1 MYLHLLGALWAALLM
16 EFKDYYK
23 IMDVARTASQDD
35 IRKAYRKLARKYH
48 PDVSK
53 EPDAEKRMRDLNE
66 ANDVLRDAEKRAEYD
81 ALAAGV
87 SGGNGSAPPP
97 GWDRDFEFS
106 GAGGGG
112 DTDFNDFLNGMFKQ
126 AARKRQGYAAGQ
138 GGAHPGQGHPGQGYT
153 SGSGGQAYAM
163 RGEDHHAEIEITL
176 EDSFS
181 GVTRELSL
189 RSVQLDDQ
197 GRPYMGTRTLSVKIP
212 KGVKEGQMIRLAGQ
226 GMPGEGGGDAGDL
239 FLTVR
244 FAAHA
249 RYKADGRDLSMH
261 LPITPWEAAL
271 GGQVPAPTMQGEVE
285 VNIPAGSKQGG
296 KLRLRGK
303 GLPGDPAGDLYL
315 ILDIVWPP
323 ADNDATR
330 AAYQQLAS
338 AAPFNPRRHLG
349 V

>member
-1 MYLHLLGALWAALLM
+1 M

-23 IMDVARTASQDD
+23 ILEVPRDASQDD

-53 EPDAEKRMRDLNE
+53 EADAEKRMRDLNE

-87 SGGNGSAPPP
+87 SGGHGKAPPP

-106 GAGGGG
+106 GAGGAG
-112 DTDFNDFLNGMFKQ
+112 DADFNDFLNGMFKQ
-126 AARKRQGYAAGQ
+126 AARKRQGFAAGQ
-138 GGAHPGQGHPGQGYT
+138 GGGHPGGHPGQGFA
-153 SGSGGQAYAM
+153 GAQGGQSFKM
-163 RGEDHHAEIEITL
+163 RGEDHHADIEISL

-189 RSVQLDDQ
+189 RSVQLDEQ
-197 GRPYMGTRTLSVKIP
+197 GRPFMGTRTLSVKIP
-212 KGVKEGQMIRLAGQ
+212 TGVKEGQMIRLAGQ
-226 GMPGEGGGDAGDL
+226 GMPGEGGGQAGDL

-244 FAAHA
+244 FAPHA
-249 RYKADGRDLSMH
+249 VYAADGRDLSMH

-271 GGQVPAPTMQGEVE
+271 GGKVHAPTMQGEVE
-285 VNIPAGSKQGG
+285 VNIPAGTKQGG

-315 ILDIVWPP
+315 ILDIAWPP
-323 ADNDATR
+323 ADNEATR

-338 AAPFNPRRHLG
+338 AAAFNPRRHLG
-349 V
+349 VQS

>member
-1 MYLHLLGALWAALLM
+1 M

-23 IMDVARTASQDD
+23 ILGVPRDASQDD
-35 IRKAYRKLARKYH
+35 IRKAYRKLARQYH

-53 EPDAEKRMRDLNE
+53 EKDAESRMREVNE

-87 SGGNGSAPPP
+87 SGGNGAAPPP
-97 GWDRDFEFS
+97 GWDRGFEFS
-106 GAGGGG
+106 GAGGGAG
-112 DTDFNDFLNGMFKQ
+112 DADFQDFLNGMFRQ
-126 AARKRQGYAAGQ
+126 AARKRQGFADGQRGHDTGGYASNASAAGQ
-138 GGAHPGQGHPGQGYT
+138 T
-153 SGSGGQAYAM
+153 FRM
-163 RGEDHHAEIEITL
+163 RGEDHHAEIEISIA
-176 EDSFS
+176 DSVT

-189 RSVQLDDQ
+189 RSVQLDAQ
-197 GRPYMGTRTLSVKIP
+197 GRPFMGTRTLSVKIP
-212 KGVKEGQMIRLAGQ
+212 TGIREGQMIRLAGQ
-226 GMPGEGGGDAGDL
+226 GMPGEGGGEAGDL
-239 FLTVR
+239 FLTVK
-244 FAAHA
+244 FAPHPVFQAE
-249 RYKADGRDLSMH
+249 GRDLRMQ

-271 GGQVPAPTMQGEVE
+271 GGKVNAPTLQGEVE
-285 VNIPAGSKQGG
+285 VNIPAGSKQGS

-315 ILDIVWPP
+315 TLDIVWPP

-349 V
+349 VQS

>member
-1 MYLHLLGALWAALLM
+1 M

-23 IMDVARTASQDD
+23 ILGVPRDASQDD
-35 IRKAYRKLARKYH
+35 IRKAYRKLARQYH

-53 EPDAEKRMRDLNE
+53 EKDAESRMREVNE

-87 SGGNGSAPPP
+87 SGGNGAAPPP
-97 GWDRDFEFS
+97 GWDRGFEFS
-106 GAGGGG
+106 GAGGGAG
-112 DTDFNDFLNGMFKQ
+112 DADFQDFLNGMFRQ
-126 AARKRQGYAAGQ
+126 AARKRQGFADGQ
-138 GGAHPGQGHPGQGYT
+138 RGHDSGGYT
-153 SGSGGQAYAM
+153 SNASGAGQTFRM
-163 RGEDHHAEIEITL
+163 RGEDHHAEIEISIA
-176 EDSFS
+176 DSVT

-189 RSVQLDDQ
+189 RSVQLDAQ
-197 GRPYMGTRTLSVKIP
+197 GRPFMGTRTLSVKIP
-212 KGVKEGQMIRLAGQ
+212 TGIREGQMIRLAGQ
-226 GMPGEGGGDAGDL
+226 GMPGEGGGEAGDL
-239 FLTVR
+239 FLTVK
-244 FAAHA
+244 FAPHPVFQAE
-249 RYKADGRDLSMH
+249 GRDLRMQ

-271 GGQVPAPTMQGEVE
+271 GGKVNAPTLQGEVE
-285 VNIPAGSKQGG
+285 VNIPAGSKQGS

-315 ILDIVWPP
+315 TLDIVWPP

-349 V
+349 VQS

>member
-1 MYLHLLGALWAALLM
+1 M

-23 IMDVARTASQDD
+23 ILGVPRDASQDD

-53 EPDAEKRMRDLNE
+53 EADAEKRMRDLNE

-81 ALAAGV
+81 ALASGV
-87 SGGNGSAPPP
+87 SGGNGAAPPP
-97 GWDRDFEFS
+97 GWGRGFEFS
-106 GAGGGG
+106 GAGGAG
-112 DTDFNDFLNGMFKQ
+112 DGDFNDFLNGMFKQ

-138 GGAHPGQGHPGQGYT
+138 GGAHPGQGFSAGH
-153 SGSGGQAYAM
+153 GGGHTFKM
-163 RGEDHHAEIEITL
+163 RGEDHHAEIEISL

-189 RSVQLDDQ
+189 RSVQLDEQ
-197 GRPYMGTRTLSVKIP
+197 GRPFMGTRTLSVRIP
-212 KGVKEGQMIRLAGQ
+212 TGVKEGQMIRLAGQ
-226 GMPGEGGGDAGDL
+226 GMPGEGGGEAGDL

-244 FAAHA
+244 FAPHA
-249 RYKADGRDLSMH
+249 VYKADGRDLSMH
-261 LPITPWEAAL
+261 LPLTPWEAAL
-271 GGQVPAPTMQGEVE
+271 GGRVHAPTMQGEVE
-285 VNIPAGSKQGG
+285 VNIPAGTKQGS

-315 ILDIVWPP
+315 ILDITWPP
-323 ADNDATR
+323 ADNEATR

-338 AAPFNPRRHLG
+338 AAAFNPRRHLG
-349 V
+349 VQS

>member
-1 MYLHLLGALWAALLM
+1 M

-23 IMDVARTASQDD
+23 ILGVPRDASQDD

-53 EPDAEKRMRDLNE
+53 EADAEKRMRDLNE

-87 SGGNGSAPPP
+87 SGGNGAAPPP
-97 GWDRDFEFS
+97 GWDRGFEFS
-106 GAGGGG
+106 GAGGAG
-112 DTDFNDFLNGMFKQ
+112 DGDFNDFLNGMFKQ

-138 GGAHPGQGHPGQGYT
+138 GGAHPGQGFSAGH
-153 SGSGGQAYAM
+153 GGGHTFKV
-163 RGEDHHAEIEITL
+163 RGEDHHAEIEISL

-189 RSVQLDDQ
+189 RSVQLDEQ
-197 GRPYMGTRTLSVKIP
+197 GRPFMGTRTLSVRIP
-212 KGVKEGQMIRLAGQ
+212 TGVKEGQMIRLAGQ
-226 GMPGEGGGDAGDL
+226 GMPGEGGGEAGDL

-244 FAAHA
+244 FAPHA
-249 RYKADGRDLSMH
+249 VYKADGRDLSMH
-261 LPITPWEAAL
+261 LPLTPWEAAL
-271 GGQVPAPTMQGEVE
+271 GGRVHAPTMQGEVE
-285 VNIPAGSKQGG
+285 VNIPAGTKQGS

-315 ILDIVWPP
+315 ILDIAWPP
-323 ADNDATR
+323 ADNEATR

-338 AAPFNPRRHLG
+338 AAAFNPRRHLG
-349 V
+349 VQS

>member
-1 MYLHLLGALWAALLM
+1 M

-23 IMDVARTASQDD
+23 ILEVPRDASQDD

-53 EPDAEKRMRDLNE
+53 EANAETRMRDVNE

-87 SGGNGSAPPP
+87 SGGNGATPPP

-106 GAGGGG
+106 GTGGAG
-112 DTDFNDFLNGMFKQ
+112 DADFQDFLNGMFKQ
-126 AARKRQGYAAGQ
+126 AARKRQGFAQGRGDQRGAGPAGGFGGHPAGQ
-138 GGAHPGQGHPGQGYT
+138 T
-153 SGSGGQAYAM
+153 FKM
-163 RGEDHHAEIEITL
+163 RGEDHHADIEITL

-197 GRPYMGTRTLSVKIP
+197 GRPYMGTRTLSVRIP
-212 KGVKEGQMIRLAGQ
+212 TGVREGQMIRLSGQ
-226 GMPGEGGGDAGDL
+226 GMPGEGGGEPGDL

-244 FAAHA
+244 FAPHA
-249 RYKADGRDLSMH
+249 VYQADGRDLNMQ

-271 GGQVPAPTMQGEVE
+271 GGKVHAPTMQGEVE
-285 VNIPAGSKQGG
+285 VHIPAGSKQGG

-315 ILDIVWPP
+315 TLDIVWPP
-323 ADNDATR
+323 ADNDAAR
-330 AAYQQLAS
+330 AAYRQLAE
-338 AAPFNPRRHLG
+338 AAAFNPRRHLG
-349 V
+349 VHS